1 MGKKIFYI
9 LGIISLISSTFA
21 QVNLTAIPQTSIS
34 GNASS
39 STVIG
44 NCTVS
49 FSSTGGGLKCWQGSA
64 TSNHGINT
72 AGAGSMASH
81 MPCPLGAGGSCGE
94 YVTECGTTITGIRL
108 EMQGASVSWDNSITV
123 VFTFATPVLG
133 PITFNALDLTEP
145 LYSGDNSAY
154 YQDKISVWATDDL
167 GASILGTNITAVTNG
182 LVAADKT
189 TTTNTLNLVANG
201 ISSAN
206 KNQAITVGA
215 TCQKIKTMTIKYS
228 NQNAPTHAAGG
239 KYGITSYQW
248 IGISNLTTGALA
260 PTASVVDNCGSS
272 NLTATGG
279 GSYSWSNSLGTASTA
294 NPSSSGTYTVTVTN
308 GGCTNTV
315 AVTAAPK
322 AFPVVSISIPICNT
336 NSTTVNL
343 VATASST
350 VSPTYVWSNTGGN
363 INSGGS
369 TLSPNVNS
377 PGSYTLIAYNGAI
390 TCSASANVV
399 LTTTGCNLLAIELAS
414 ITAERNDNT
423 VNVNWETYSETDNSL
438 FEIQRSFDGVNFESI
453 KKIKGSGNSSQ
464 KLNYTIIDENP
475 SKGSNY
481 YRLKSIDKNEKATFS
496 KIVSVDPIKSKN
508 TIGTIYP
515 NPTHSELT
523 FDYFSLTNDIME
535 IEITDYLGR
544 IILQEERKINEG
556 SSNHNIYISELENG
570 IYSIKIKLCQNNY
583 LVNKKIIKN

>member
-1 MGKKIFYI
+1 MTNTIYHKKIKLVLCVFVI
-9 LGIISLISSTFA
+9 GLISHANAQSTTITYA
-21 QVNLTAIPQTSIS
+21 TP
-34 GNASS
+34 G
-39 STVIG
+39 STVW
-44 NCTVS
+44 TVPVCVTS
-49 FSSTGGGLKCWQGSA
+49 VTVQAWGGGGGGGSA
-64 TSNHGINT
+64 WSRCSNGGGNEAC
-72 AGAGSMASH
+72 AGAG
-81 MPCPLGAGGSCGE
+81 GGGGGGYTSKVFA
-94 YVTECGTTITGIRL
+94 VT
-108 EMQGASVSWDNSITV
+108 
-123 VFTFATPVLG
+123 P
-133 PITFNALDLTEP
+133 
-145 LYSGDNSAY
+145 GDN
-154 YQDKISVWATDDL
+154 
-167 GASILGTNITAVTNG
+167 IT
-182 LVAADKT
+182 
-189 TTTNTLNLVANG
+189 
-201 ISSAN
+201 
-206 KNQAITVGA
+206 ITVGA
-215 TCQKIKTMTIKYS
+215 GG
-228 NQNAPTHAAGG
+228 AGG
-239 KYGITSYQW
+239 TVGTGVGSGVNGFNGGNSSF
-248 IGISNLTTGALA
+248 IGPSI
-260 PTASVVDNCGSS
+260 

-279 GSYSWSNSLGTASTA
+279 TGGTLSQANNTQCAGCGNTRIGSAGGAGGSGNGTTVYNGGTGSVGAPGGSFDFSGSGGGGAGTTAAGSNGNLSVAGNPPVGGAGGATGGGKGGDGRKTAVNSNQTGAAGTALGGGGGGGLTHRTDYIATA
-294 NPSSSGTYTVTVTN
+294 YIAAGGAGERGEVRVTY
-308 GGCTNTV
+308 V
-315 AVTAAPK
+315 AATP
-322 AFPVVSISIPICNT
+322 PVVSISIPICNT

-363 INSGGS
+363 INNGGS

-423 VNVNWETYSETDNSL
+423 VNVNWGTYSETDNIL
-438 FEIQRSFDGVNFESI
+438 FEIQRSFDGINFESI

-496 KIVSVDPIKSKN
+496 KIVSVDPIKTEN

-544 IILQEERKINEG
+544 IILKEERKINEG